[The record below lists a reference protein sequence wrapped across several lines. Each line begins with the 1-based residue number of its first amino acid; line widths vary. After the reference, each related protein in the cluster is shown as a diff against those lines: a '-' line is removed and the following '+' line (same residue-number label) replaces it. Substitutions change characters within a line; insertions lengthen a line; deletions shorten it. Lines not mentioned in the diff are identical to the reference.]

1 MQTTSACTCQL
12 HMSSPHDGAHNSS
25 KKIMDFKVELC
36 KGGQKTSVSNEL
48 KNCLTILCLCS
59 CHHLQKTK
67 GPLPLVSFFASLGDD
82 NIGVKLLENA
92 KGR

>member
-1 MQTTSACTCQL
+1 
-12 HMSSPHDGAHNSS
+12 
-25 KKIMDFKVELC
+25 MDFKVELC